1 MPSPRTG
8 RRYAEP
14 VTDQPAQTVHIR
26 PEIAVLPPY
35 KQGRQAAPD
44 ALKLSSNENPFPPLP
59 GVVEAVQAQ
68 TAFNR
73 YPDAT
78 ALAVRAVLANR
89 FGTTV
94 DEVHVAP
101 GSVAILHELAK
112 ATCAPGD
119 EVVHAWR
126 SFEAYPGVVTVAG
139 ATSVQVPNRA
149 DGGHDLDAMAD
160 AVSERTR
167 MVLVCTPNNPTGPI
181 VTGAEFAAFMA
192 RVPSSVLVVLDEA
205 YAEFVTD
212 VDAVRGPA
220 LLERYPNLVVLR
232 TFSKAYGLAGLRVG
246 YALGPAYVLDAVRA
260 CAIPLSVTA
269 QGQAAALASLE
280 REDELLGRVAELA
293 ERRDRIRAGL
303 LEQGWDVP
311 EAQGNFVWLPTGE
324 HTAFAAEA
332 FEHAGLIVRAF
343 APEGIR
349 ISIGE
354 HEAVAKL
361 LETAGAVVERLT
373 TTAPERP
380 VR

>member
-119 EVVHAWR
+119 EVVYAWR

-139 ATSVQVPNRA
+139 ATSVQVSNRA